1 MDGAMMMATPMTGRD
16 NAHDRGGDVARHE
29 TSDLI
34 SADRVEGT
42 TVFDAEGRSVG
53 TIETVMIGKRDG
65 QVAYAVL
72 SFGGFLGI
80 GTNYY
85 PIPWNKLTYG
95 TSLDGYVVAMT
106 KEQIEAAPS
115 YTPEEWR
122 AGRDRWNDPV
132 DAYWSHPMF

>member
-1 MDGAMMMATPMTGRD
+1 MATPMTGRD
-16 NAHDRGGDVARHE
+16 TVQDQGGDVARHE

-34 SADRVEGT
+34 SADKVEGT
-42 TVFDAEGRSVG
+42 SVFDAEGRSVG
-53 TIETVMIGKRDG
+53 AIETVMIGKRDG

-80 GTNYY
+80 GANYY
-85 PIPWNKLTYG
+85 PIPWSKLTYDV
-95 TSLDGYVVAMT
+95 SLDGYVVAMT
-106 KEQIEAAPS
+106 KAQIEAAPN

-132 DAYWSHPMF
+132 DAYWAHPMF